1 MADSDDSKSVLPGI
15 PGYDPDNLQPWTL
28 ATVVSVTVLST
39 VSVLLRLWAR
49 YIKAQKLW
57 WDDWMIVFSQ
67 LWNFVT
73 VGFIFA
79 MYSAGMGIHADKV
92 PMENIVLMAKF
103 LVVAEILY
111 AFNLVFTK
119 MAILFMYYRIFRFP
133 YFKKMAW
140 GISAFIIA
148 WVITI
153 TFLFIFI
160 CVPVEKLWYPHLPGR
175 CINQVGTWIA
185 NAISTIVSDIAIL
198 VLPIPQVW
206 KLQLRQSEKIGVTVA
221 FCLGFFV
228 VFASAYRTTVLFTYT
243 NDDPSYS
250 LAPTVGWTAI
260 EMSAGI
266 ISANL
271 PTLAPIMS
279 LILTRMGISGSLI
292 TGGSGS
298 GSKNGFSSKNNF
310 GGTGGGNMK
319 STGSVSDRTESGG
332 ELRKDGDRAFYRL
345 PDDSN
350 LSETALDTGRTAT
363 LTRDDTGLRPDHGYA
378 YTVTSRPGK
387 QGDSESMSGD
397 EVPLKGIRVH
407 TDFKQSAD

>member
-1 MADSDDSKSVLPGI
+1 MADSDSKSVLPGI

-39 VSVLLRLWAR
+39 ISVLLRLAAR
-49 YIKAQKLW
+49 YLKAQKLW

-92 PMENIVLMAKF
+92 PMEDIVLMAKF

-111 AFNLVFTK
+111 AFNLVWTK

-228 VFASAYRTTVLFTYT
+228 VFASAYRTSVLFTYT

-279 LILTRMGISGSLI
+279 LMLTKMGISGSLI
-292 TGGSGS
+292 TRGSDGGSG
-298 GSKNGFSSKNNF
+298 NGFSSKNNF
-310 GGTGGGNMK
+310 GGTSGGGNTK
-319 STGSVSDRTESGG
+319 STGSVSDRIESGS

-350 LSETALDTGRTAT
+350 FSETALDTGRTAT

>member
-1 MADSDDSKSVLPGI
+1 MSDSDSPSVLPGI
-15 PGYDPDNLQPWTL
+15 PGFDPDNLQPWTL

-39 VSVLLRLWAR
+39 VSIGMRLYAR
-49 YIKAQKLW
+49 YLRAQKLW
-57 WDDWMIVFSQ
+57 WDDWMIIFSQ
-67 LWNFVT
+67 LWNYVT

-79 MYSAGMGIHADKV
+79 MYGAGMGIHADKV
-92 PMENIVLMAKF
+92 PMDDIVRMAKF

-111 AFNLVFTK
+111 VFNLVWTK

-140 GISAFIIA
+140 CISAFIIA

-160 CVPVEKLWYPHLPGR
+160 CVPVEKLWYPHLPGK
-175 CINQVGTWIA
+175 CINQVGTWIS
-185 NAISTIVSDIAIL
+185 NAISTILSDIAIL

-228 VFASAYRTTVLFTYT
+228 VFASAYRTSVLFTYT

-271 PTLAPIMS
+271 PTLGPIMS
-279 LILTRMGISGSLI
+279 LVLTKIGISSSLI
-292 TGGSGS
+292 SNNS
-298 GSKNGFSSKNNF
+298 RSASKNGFSSKNNF
-310 GGTGGGNMK
+310 GASGSGGNPK
-319 STGSVSDRTESGG
+319 STGSVTDHTEP
-332 ELRKDGDRAFYRL
+332 EVRKDGDRAFYRL
-345 PDDSN
+345 PDDQNS
-350 LSETALDTGRTAT
+350 SDTALESRTAT
-363 LTRDDTGLRPDHGYA
+363 MTRDDSGLRPDHGYA
-378 YTVTSRPGK
+378 YTVTSRPGR
-387 QGDSESMSGD
+387 QGGDEQSLCGD

-407 TDFKQSAD
+407 TDFKQSAA

>member
-1 MADSDDSKSVLPGI
+1 MPF
-15 PGYDPDNLQPWTL
+15 PNL
-28 ATVVSVTVLST
+28 
-39 VSVLLRLWAR
+39 
-49 YIKAQKLW
+49 
-57 WDDWMIVFSQ
+57 
-67 LWNFVT
+67 
-73 VGFIFA
+73 
-79 MYSAGMGIHADKV
+79 
-92 PMENIVLMAKF
+92 
-103 LVVAEILY
+103 
-111 AFNLVFTK
+111 NLN
-119 MAILFMYYRIFRFP
+119 P
-133 YFKKMAW
+133 
-140 GISAFIIA
+140 S
-148 WVITI
+148 
-153 TFLFIFI
+153 
-160 CVPVEKLWYPHLPGR
+160 
-175 CINQVGTWIA
+175 
-185 NAISTIVSDIAIL
+185 
-198 VLPIPQVW
+198 
-206 KLQLRQSEKIGVTVA
+206 
-221 FCLGFFV
+221 V

-292 TGGSGS
+292 TGGSSS

-319 STGSVSDRTESGG
+319 STGSVSDRTESGS

-350 LSETALDTGRTAT
+350 ISETALDTGRTAT